1 MSVSILTVDDEADVA
16 DLFQQHSRREVREGR
31 YVLHFA
37 SSAKEALA
45 KLADGIRPQLIVIL
59 RHQIPGVDGLMLL
72 RQIRGFADL
81 RILFWIKAAM
91 IGAVFLIEIS
101 ARRHLFQVTPIVLSG
116 ITAAFGLTVAGAIT
130 AMQGL
135 SREMAEVNLLV
146 LLAGEVDVTSLE
158 GIVAALVTKLTNT
171 SPRQNLGHRVARS
184 RA

>member
-1 MSVSILTVDDEADVA
+1 MS
-16 DLFQQHSRREVREGR
+16 
-31 YVLHFA
+31 
-37 SSAKEALA
+37 
-45 KLADGIRPQLIVIL
+45 
-59 RHQIPGVDGLMLL
+59 GVDGLMLL

-146 LLAGEVDVTSLE
+146 LLAGEVGARTT
-158 GIVAALVTKLTNT
+158 AA
-171 SPRQNLGHRVARS
+171 
-184 RA
+184 